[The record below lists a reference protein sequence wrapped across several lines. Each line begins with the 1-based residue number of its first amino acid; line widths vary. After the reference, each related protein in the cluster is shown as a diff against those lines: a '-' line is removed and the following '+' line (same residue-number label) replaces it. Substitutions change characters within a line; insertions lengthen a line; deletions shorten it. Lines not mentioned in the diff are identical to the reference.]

1 MSDPSKARWDAEAD
15 AVLINFLLDE
25 KAAGRA
31 TSNSSFKEISWTGAA
46 EKLAG
51 SEERTGGSPKTAA
64 KCKGRYRAIKT
75 DYNTVRTLVDKGSGW
90 GWDHVN
96 KVVTATPDVWD
107 AYIKAHPKN
116 EKWRK
121 DSFPLY
127 DEVGQI
133 VNGTVATGAHTYRPG
148 RQNQENRESDSDED
162 DDEDRNGSQSQN
174 TPETSGAQ
182 APPVARQSSG
192 TITVPQSISRKR
204 SAIELD
210 DDAGAGGYTPSQRK
224 KAGSGAQ
231 GMSEIASAVNN
242 LSGSFNSSTTY
253 ASPARRQRAIKVI
266 QDDGL
271 LSEDEEIKAFSLIR
285 KDITIADA
293 ILAIGSEDR
302 RARFIQHEL
311 TEASAAPLVSAS
323 LLVAPGVFATLDQ
336 VLPTAPTSIVLA
348 ALLAGT
354 IAPTRSPSPAAS
366 DGSEPDSCELQLHGL
381 QIDSACL
388 RSTTDSVF
396 SSVYWYID
404 RNGLIVYT
412 DCAEQPCPHA
422 KETQDSIPGFYF
434 SGLRGELVLPL
445 VPQYLHPTSP
455 PSRVPPPSSPPPPY
469 SPKLPDYP
477 SPPSTMADAAAA
489 QRLEALFTKLIQAQE
504 KTNEQLNKLAT
515 AQTQAASA
523 VAPPAPAPAS
533 NTTQVGAVNVSTGSS
548 MARPEPFK
556 GGSSPQQAQHHHW
569 LPRDCS

>member
-75 DYNTVRTLVDKGSGW
+75 DYNMVRTLVDKGSGW

-182 APPVARQSSG
+182 ALPVARQSSG

-302 RARFIQHEL
+302 RTRFIQHEL
-311 TEASAAPLVSAS
+311 TEASAAR
-323 LLVAPGVFATLDQ
+323 G
-336 VLPTAPTSIVLA
+336 
-348 ALLAGT
+348 
-354 IAPTRSPSPAAS
+354 S
-366 DGSEPDSCELQLHGL
+366 DL
-381 QIDSACL
+381 
-388 RSTTDSVF
+388 
-396 SSVYWYID
+396 
-404 RNGLIVYT
+404 
-412 DCAEQPCPHA
+412 
-422 KETQDSIPGFYF
+422 
-434 SGLRGELVLPL
+434 
-445 VPQYLHPTSP
+445 
-455 PSRVPPPSSPPPPY
+455 
-469 SPKLPDYP
+469 
-477 SPPSTMADAAAA
+477 
-489 QRLEALFTKLIQAQE
+489 
-504 KTNEQLNKLAT
+504 
-515 AQTQAASA
+515 
-523 VAPPAPAPAS
+523 
-533 NTTQVGAVNVSTGSS
+533 
-548 MARPEPFK
+548 
-556 GGSSPQQAQHHHW
+556 
-569 LPRDCS
+569 